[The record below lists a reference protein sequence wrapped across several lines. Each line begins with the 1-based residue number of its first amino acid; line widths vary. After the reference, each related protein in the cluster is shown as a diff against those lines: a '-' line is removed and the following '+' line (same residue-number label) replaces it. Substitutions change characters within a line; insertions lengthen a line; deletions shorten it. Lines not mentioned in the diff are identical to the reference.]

1 MGVTAVFQIIVYI
14 LLALILLGTLAFLGR
29 AWRARSETARAPY
42 GVGHLESRQTARRNL
57 LWGFLLLV
65 GGFLCVGSFLLVSQ
79 IAALLPH
86 IPDWFCVNVMPAMAE
101 KLAPL
106 LSQKMASKLR
116 QLEDVYHILQ
126 QSPPAELLAQPQV
139 RLLMPDD
146 LPLLQAAPPELR
158 GYDPEKLVYKT
169 AAAGAIIDNQLVAIA
184 QNYALTEGYG
194 DIGVFTLPEW
204 RGRGFAAAATAQVAR
219 WLQGNGRI
227 PVWSCGAHNQASLR
241 VAEKVGFVENG
252 RRVYLILEK

>member
-1 MGVTAVFQIIVYI
+1 MNLDKLTVAECQ
-14 LLALILLGTLAFLGR
+14 LLADLLPDSPQTVISR
-29 AWRARSETARAPY
+29 AHLRWGTARAY
-42 GVGHLESRQTARRNL
+42 AVGLTGEGFETAVIEDPGCPGEPMIFGDNAA
-57 LWGFLLLV
+57 
-65 GGFLCVGSFLLVSQ
+65 Q
-79 IAALLPH
+79 IAALMPH
-86 IPDWFCVNVMPAMAE
+86 IPDWFCVNVLPAMAE
-101 KLAPL
+101 ELAPL
-106 LSQKMASKLR
+106 LSQKMKRKLR

-126 QSPPAELLAQPQV
+126 QPPPAELLAQPRV
-139 RLLMPDD
+139 RLLTPDD

>member
-1 MGVTAVFQIIVYI
+1 MQVKQLTAAECNQLAE
-14 LLALILLGTLAFLGR
+14 LLPDSPQTVISR
-29 AWRARSETARAPY
+29 AHLQSGTARAY
-42 GVGHLESRQTARRNL
+42 ALGLTGDGFETAVIEDPGCPGEPMIFGDNAA
-57 LWGFLLLV
+57 
-65 GGFLCVGSFLLVSQ
+65 Q

-126 QSPPAELLAQPQV
+126 QSPPAELLAQAQV
-139 RLLMPDD
+139 RLLTPDD

>member
-1 MGVTAVFQIIVYI
+1 MNLDKLTVAECQ
-14 LLALILLGTLAFLGR
+14 LLADLLPDSPQTVISR
-29 AWRARSETARAPY
+29 AHLRWGTARAY
-42 GVGHLESRQTARRNL
+42 AVGLTGEGFETAVIEDPGCPGEPMIFSDNAA
-57 LWGFLLLV
+57 
-65 GGFLCVGSFLLVSQ
+65 Q
-79 IAALLPH
+79 IAALMPH
-86 IPDWFCVNVMPAMAE
+86 IPNWFCVNVMPAMAE

-139 RLLMPDD
+139 RLLTPDD